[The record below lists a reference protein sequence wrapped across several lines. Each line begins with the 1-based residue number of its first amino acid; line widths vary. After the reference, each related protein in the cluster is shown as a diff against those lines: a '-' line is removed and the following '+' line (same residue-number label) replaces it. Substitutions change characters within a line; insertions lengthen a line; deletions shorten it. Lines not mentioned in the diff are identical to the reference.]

1 MKQLETLYKR
11 AKTGDIQFW
20 KIQITEGI
28 GHAHITKMSGK
39 LGTNN
44 PLIHEECIT
53 EGKNLG
59 KANETTPHQQ
69 AHLQAESD
77 WKKKK
82 DEGYKS
88 LKDLGIEACTVGDL
102 VGQYMMTKTHGIYT
116 YGLRYC
122 LEETLPKFNT
132 DANGNVKPMLAKTV
146 DWRKVKY
153 PCLVQPK
160 LDGVRCLLIIG
171 QKDDE
176 LYLEGSATFLS
187 RSGKPYTTL
196 NHIEQDVI
204 TFVKSF
210 GDAVC
215 DFILDGEIY
224 SDELTFQEIVAAVKK
239 ERDFSK
245 KLKFRVYDIVSEELQ
260 IDRWNQVQ
268 HLVNLIRSPHI
279 TFVDTHSACQ
289 QSDIKELHDKWF
301 KEGYEGAMIRH
312 TDGKYGQGQRSSD
325 LLKVKE
331 FDENEFYFL
340 RFETGQREED
350 LIAVCAKIDSSDSV
364 VQYDKTFRAKMQG
377 NVAHRRALETAGIP
391 VGTAITIKHFGWTDD
406 GLPRF
411 PIGKSF
417 RDYE

>member
-132 DANGNVKPMLAKTV
+132 DANGNVKPMLAQ
-146 DWRKVKY
+146 DWKNGKNVKF
-153 PCLVQPK
+153 PCLIQPK
-160 LDGVRCLLIIG
+160 LDGVRCLMISDGLDV
-171 QKDDE
+171 K
-176 LYLEGSATFLS
+176 FLS
-187 RSGKPYTTL
+187 RSGKEYTTL
-196 NHIEQDVI
+196 NHIK
-204 TFVKSF
+204 T
-210 GDAVC
+210 AVMQFQNKYP
-215 DFILDGEIY
+215 DISTFILDGEIY
-224 SDELTFQEIVAAVKK
+224 SEELTFQEITAAVKK
-239 ERDFSK
+239 ERDSSL
-245 KLKFRVYDIVSEELQ
+245 KLYFRAYDIVNDMNQE
-260 IDRWNQVQ
+260 DRWAATVA
-268 HLVNLIRSPHI
+268 LVDKIASPYI
-279 TFVDTHSACQ
+279 WPVSTLRIGQLD
-289 QSDIKELHDKWF
+289 DIKLHHDDWVSQ
-301 KEGYEGAMIRH
+301 GYEGAMVRNLH
-312 TDGKYGQGQRSSD
+312 GKYEQGARSSH
-325 LLKVKE
+325 LMKVKE
-331 FDENEFYFL
+331 FDESEFHFI
-340 RFETGQREED
+340 RFEFGQRPED
-350 LIAVCAKIDSSDSV
+350 LIAVCRVVDSSDSV
-364 VQYDKTFRAKMQG
+364 TQQDKDFRAKMQG
-377 NVAHRRALETAGIP
+377 SAEYKKSLHKSMDKLGGRAF
-391 VGTAITIKHFGWTDD
+391 GTMLTVKHFGWTDD